1 MILYIKI
8 VIDRILKQAVDKD
21 NKIENLA
28 NFNRSAGVRESL
40 NENLIPEQ
48 LFDDPNTQEKEAEGI
63 SAVKALQI
71 ASSQGQTIYTVTK
84 ANYSEILP
92 KLNHSTDVMTDVRNA
107 INAGKEVTISQTQV
121 HAFGWSGTGY
131 IVIDPKNGT
140 GAYLIGGG
148 DDGGATFTKNEA
160 AFLSGWFLG
169 VSFTALSVAAGLLV
183 GWAILPLL
191 FAIAFF
197 VVMVNVIRIILAD
210 TYLWYEEGVDCFEFG
225 IKWNLL
231 ITSPLGWIAAALT
244 TKSLGDDFEK
254 TKSCFK

>member
-1 MILYIKI
+1 MKMINCSGMIL
-8 VIDRILKQAVDKD
+8 LGKQNASQGARQS
-21 NKIENLA
+21 A
-28 NFNRSAGVRESL
+28 NEHLV
-40 NENLIPEQ
+40 PEQ
-48 LFDDPNTQEKEAEGI
+48 LFDDPNTTEKEVEGV
-63 SAVKALQI
+63 SAVKAIQI
-71 ASSQGQTIYTVTK
+71 ASQEGQTIYHITK
-84 ANYSEILP
+84 DNYSQILP
-92 KLNHSTDVMTDVRNA
+92 KLKLSSHVMGDIRDA
-107 INAGKEVTISQTQV
+107 ISAGREVTAHEKNIRV
-121 HAFGWSGTGY
+121 NGWSGTGY

-148 DDGGATFTKNEA
+148 ADGGATFTKNEA